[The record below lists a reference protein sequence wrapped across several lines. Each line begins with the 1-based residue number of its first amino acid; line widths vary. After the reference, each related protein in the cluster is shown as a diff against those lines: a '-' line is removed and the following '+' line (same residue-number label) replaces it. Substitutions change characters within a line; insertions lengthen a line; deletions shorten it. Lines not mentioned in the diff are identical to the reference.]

1 MRMPGVSKEAKAVY
15 ALLCS
20 YTGDNEYCFPT
31 VQTLSA
37 DLETSER
44 QIIRLT
50 EELKEK
56 GLVEKHKLDGD
67 KRKTTYIPLVPDF
80 PIDDKYDTQKIDVID
95 DTKSVEKHDTDDT
108 QIGDMDGTLILTY
121 NTNTQENTN
130 THRARAFALNN
141 MPPGIRE
148 AVSEFVD
155 AVDPTTNLGKCR
167 LVAEIAVAELGAETV
182 SAAIRQ
188 ARDEVVSQRVE
199 ERFLQRSLFNLL
211 RNIEGL
217 KRRARLAR
225 PPDEEWVIRGGEN
238 AIAVVMHRLKYGTE
252 IPEGAKQ
259 WIPIAQQRL
268 SEQSAASQC
277 TEQNAM
283 YAEIPG
289 ISGMQWS
296 TGS

>member
-1 MRMPGVSKEAKAVY
+1 MPGVSKEAKAVY

-20 YTGDNEYCFPT
+20 YAGDKEYCFPT
-31 VQTLSA
+31 VQTLAA

-50 EELKEK
+50 QELKDK
-56 GLVEKHKLDGD
+56 GLVEKRKLDGD
-67 KRKTTYIPLVPDF
+67 KRKTSYIPLVPDF

-141 MPPGIRE
+141 MPHGIRE

-167 LVAEIAVAELGAETV
+167 IVAEIAVAELGAETV

-188 ARDEVVSQRVE
+188 ARDEVVSGRVE

-225 PPDEEWVIRGGEN
+225 PPDEEPEWIKRGGER
-238 AIAVVMHRLKYGTE
+238 AIHAVAFMLKHGSE
-252 IPEGAKQ
+252 IPEGARK
-259 WIPIAQQRL
+259 WIEQARQKL
-268 SEQSAASQC
+268 NEQSEASQY
-277 TEQNAM
+277 TPQNAM
-283 YAEIPG
+283 CAETLATY
-289 ISGMQWS
+289 GM
-296 TGS
+296 T